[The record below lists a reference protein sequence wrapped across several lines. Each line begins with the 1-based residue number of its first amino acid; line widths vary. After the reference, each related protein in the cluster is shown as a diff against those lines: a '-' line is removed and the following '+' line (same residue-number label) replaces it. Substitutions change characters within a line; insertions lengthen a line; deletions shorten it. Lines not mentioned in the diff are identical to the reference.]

1 MYPGGQGKVISVNIR
16 RSIQGGVLALALVLS
31 GCSWF
36 DPDGSSP
43 SSDPSPTPTEFE
55 QSKVDASGAPADVT
69 VTADKTGPSFRAD
82 NIGVSFEAT
91 DLADP
96 RLDPANS
103 NLDEQLKSL
112 GSPAL
117 RFGGNALDRRTF
129 WTSKGEK
136 PKHGEK
142 VTVTPDDLKRLKK
155 LVDVTGSTVTLGVPL
170 GTYDPERGADMAA
183 HTIDILGDSLIGL
196 GIGNEPNGYTVDDV
210 PGGAVRGDDWNEDK
224 YVKQLEAYAKAIHA
238 KRPEAPIIGPD
249 VYDGAWM
256 TAFLD
261 SGVKKK
267 TALAQHWYQLY
278 DCDSSSVPGRGP
290 QAPNL
295 IEPIAKEAA
304 KKNLGIGKSKAD
316 DAGLPLWLEET
327 GPTSCPGTN
336 DTSLTNASALWA
348 ADYTLYAATLGVER
362 MAMHSMLG
370 ACNGGAPMSLVCD
383 PADHGDRSNE
393 FQVRPNMLGLR
404 LLVPSV
410 GGEFTRTAVD
420 AGGNM
425 SAYTVS
431 KDGGRTLVTTVINA
445 NDAASVGGNPVTL
458 SMPSGF
464 GVSTASQV
472 YGASNDVKSAT
483 QVVPANPLP
492 DEVPFSG
499 EGASESGGPS
509 AGGSPSGGASSS
521 AAPSGG
527 MGDDGK
533 LRIDLAGSSVTV
545 FIMRK
550 G

>member
-1 MYPGGQGKVISVNIR
+1 
-16 RSIQGGVLALALVLS
+16 
-31 GCSWF
+31 
-36 DPDGSSP
+36 
-43 SSDPSPTPTEFE
+43 
-55 QSKVDASGAPADVT
+55 
-69 VTADKTGPSFRAD
+69 
-82 NIGVSFEAT
+82 
-91 DLADP
+91 
-96 RLDPANS
+96 
-103 NLDEQLKSL
+103 
-112 GSPAL
+112 
-117 RFGGNALDRRTF
+117 
-129 WTSKGEK
+129 
-136 PKHGEK
+136 
-142 VTVTPDDLKRLKK
+142 
-155 LVDVTGSTVTLGVPL
+155 
-170 GTYDPERGADMAA
+170 
-183 HTIDILGDSLIGL
+183 
-196 GIGNEPNGYTVDDV
+196 
-210 PGGAVRGDDWNEDK
+210 
-224 YVKQLEAYAKAIHA
+224 
-238 KRPEAPIIGPD
+238 
-249 VYDGAWM
+249 
-256 TAFLD
+256 
-261 SGVKKK
+261 
-267 TALAQHWYQLY
+267 
-278 DCDSSSVPGRGP
+278 
-290 QAPNL
+290 
-295 IEPIAKEAA
+295 
-304 KKNLGIGKSKAD
+304 
-316 DAGLPLWLEET
+316 
-327 GPTSCPGTN
+327 
-336 DTSLTNASALWA
+336 
-348 ADYTLYAATLGVER
+348 
-362 MAMHSMLG
+362 
-370 ACNGGAPMSLVCD
+370 MSLVCD

-464 GVSTASQV
+464 GVSSASQV

>member
-1 MYPGGQGKVISVNIR
+1 
-16 RSIQGGVLALALVLS
+16 
-31 GCSWF
+31 
-36 DPDGSSP
+36 
-43 SSDPSPTPTEFE
+43 
-55 QSKVDASGAPADVT
+55 
-69 VTADKTGPSFRAD
+69 
-82 NIGVSFEAT
+82 
-91 DLADP
+91 
-96 RLDPANS
+96 
-103 NLDEQLKSL
+103 
-112 GSPAL
+112 
-117 RFGGNALDRRTF
+117 
-129 WTSKGEK
+129 
-136 PKHGEK
+136 
-142 VTVTPDDLKRLKK
+142 
-155 LVDVTGSTVTLGVPL
+155 
-170 GTYDPERGADMAA
+170 MAA
-183 HTIDILGDSLIGL
+183 HAVDILGDSLAGL
-196 GIGNEPNGYTVDDV
+196 AIGNEPNGYTVDDV
-210 PGGAVRGDDWNEDK
+210 PGGAVRGDGWNEDK
-224 YVKQLEAYAKAIHA
+224 YVESARSVCQGHPCETARGADHRSRCLRRGMDDGLPGLWCQEQDRARAALVPA
-238 KRPEAPIIGPD
+238 LRLRFF
-249 VYDGAWM
+249 DGARSRGRRRR
-256 TAFLD
+256 T
-261 SGVKKK
+261 
-267 TALAQHWYQLY
+267 
-278 DCDSSSVPGRGP
+278 SSSP
-290 QAPNL
+290 L
-295 IEPIAKEAA
+295 AKEAA

-464 GVSTASQV
+464 GVSSASQV

-499 EGASESGGPS
+499 GGGIGVGW
-509 AGGSPSGGASSS
+509 AVGWWFTVGRGEFVGCAERRHGRRRE
-521 AAPSGG
+521 AADRPCREL
-527 MGDDGK
+527 GDGVYYAQGVRVWNFRLLMSYVVMPCD
-533 LRIDLAGSSVTV
+533 AVA
-545 FIMRK
+545 
-550 G
+550 